1 MSSGSG
7 PGWPV
12 GAIKDIAQ
20 AILHTLVYA
29 DLFDYPLRTEELH
42 RYLIGHRAP
51 LSAVRTYL
59 DQAGRQPTSLARVA
73 SFWCLTGRERLADLR
88 REREVY
94 ARSLHQEVERY
105 APLIAAVPFVRCVA
119 LTGSLAVQNVT
130 GPDDDI
136 DLLIVTAPGR
146 VWLAR
151 GLAILIVH
159 LAQRSGVELC
169 PNYVLAE
176 HRLQLGEPSLYIAHE
191 LAQLLPLYGF
201 ESYRRLM
208 QSNAWVA
215 DYLPNALAH
224 TSAVRHVSATAR
236 AGQRLM
242 EAGLAG
248 RLGDAL
254 EGWERERKIPKLRRV
269 AIERGGSGTTYTAEL
284 CKGHVDDHSAAIQV
298 RYMAQLSALGL

>member
-1 MSSGSG
+1 M
-7 PGWPV
+7 
-12 GAIKDIAQ
+12 GAIKDLAQ

-29 DLFDYPLRTEELH
+29 NLFDYPLTTEELH
-42 RYLIGHRAP
+42 RYLIAHRAP
-51 LSAVRTYL
+51 LQAVRAYL
-59 DQAGRQPTSLARVA
+59 DDVGDQPAYLARVA
-73 SFWCLTGRERLADLR
+73 PFWCLAGRERLADLR

-94 ARSLHQEVERY
+94 ARSLLREVERY

-119 LTGSLAVQNVT
+119 LTGSLSMHNVT

-136 DLLIVTAPGR
+136 DLLIITAPGR

-159 LAQRSGVELC
+159 LAQRFGVELC

-201 ESYRRLM
+201 DVYQRLM
-208 QSNAWVA
+208 ESNAWVA
-215 DYLPNALAH
+215 DYLPNASVH
-224 TSAVRHVSATAR
+224 TSAVRQATAPAR
-236 AGQRLM
+236 AGQQLM

-254 EGWERERKIPKLRRV
+254 EGWERDRKIPKLRRI

-284 CKGHVDDHSAAIQV
+284 CKGHVGDHAAAIQV
-298 RYMAQLSALGL
+298 RYRAELSALGL